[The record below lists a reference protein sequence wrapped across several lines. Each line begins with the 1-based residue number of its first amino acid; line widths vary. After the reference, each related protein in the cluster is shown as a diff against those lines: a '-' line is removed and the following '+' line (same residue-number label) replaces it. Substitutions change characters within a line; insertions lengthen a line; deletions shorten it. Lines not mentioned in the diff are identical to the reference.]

1 MKIPQPTPKTLTLFA
16 GLAMLLPLPVMQYVA
31 EESYYTLG
39 AYEMFVS
46 GDWWHQSIF
55 GMYWPK
61 TPLYNWLIVAV
72 AQLIGWENLH
82 IAARIVSVSAT
93 LGSATVVF
101 FMTRRFYPV
110 HADLPW
116 RAALIYLTMGE
127 VFFWYGWLGYADAT
141 FGFFIFAAI
150 ACLWIAIE
158 DISLPWLL
166 LSALLI
172 ALAFFTKNISCY
184 LMYISAGL
192 VLIYRYRHW
201 KLLLNPLYIVPVLA
215 AFSFPWVYQ
224 NIILGGGS
232 NTGVAVGDAL
242 RNFIGYDILVYLK
255 HWLTYPLLFL
265 SRAFPVTLLLLWFYF
280 RDKQRYS
287 LDHVQCTL
295 VMILILCLFP
305 YWLSATGTP
314 RYLIPFY
321 GLLAL
326 LLTGL
331 TLQLDKRKVAVVF
344 KTLLIIIVL
353 KIPFSFAVLPYIK
366 DWRPERDIVAVVED
380 IMQISKGKPVR
391 TLDDVSTGLSIG
403 AYIDVRTPH
412 DQFVRW
418 YDGKEKQ
425 VYILSEVKDPKLGK
439 LVKYWRL
446 QGNHTY
452 LYWKP

>member
-1 MKIPQPTPKTLTLFA
+1 MTLPMISPKK
-16 GLAMLLPLPVMQYVA
+16 LALCAAFVMLLPLPVMQYVA

-39 AYEMFVS
+39 AYEIFVS

-55 GMYWPK
+55 GGYWPK
-61 TPLYNWLIVAV
+61 TPLYNWLIITV
-72 AQLIGWENLH
+72 AQLIGWDHLH

-93 LGSATVVF
+93 WGSAAVVF
-101 FMTRRFYPV
+101 HMTRRFYPDHV
-110 HADLPW
+110 GLPW

-127 VFFWYGWLGYADAT
+127 ISFWYGWLGYADAT

-150 ACLWIAIE
+150 ACLWVAIE
-158 DISLPWLL
+158 DTRLSWLL
-166 LSALLI
+166 LSLVCI
-172 ALAFFTKNISCY
+172 SLAFFTKNFSCY
-184 LMYISAGL
+184 LMYVSAGL
-192 VLIYRYRHW
+192 VLIYRYKRW
-201 KLLLNPLYIVPVLA
+201 KLLLNPLYILPTLV
-215 AFSFPWVYQ
+215 AFCFPWAYQ
-224 NIILGGGS
+224 NLILSGVS
-232 NTGVAVGDAL
+232 NTGVAIGDAL

-255 HWLTYPLLFL
+255 HWFTYPLLFL

-280 RDKQRYS
+280 RDKQRYTLDSVQYS
-287 LDHVQCTL
+287 LFL
-295 VMILILCLFP
+295 ILLLCLFP

-314 RYLIPFY
+314 RYLVPFY

-331 TLQLDKRKVAVVF
+331 TLQLDKAKMAVVF
-344 KTLLIIIVL
+344 KAMLIIIVL

-366 DWRPERDIVAVVED
+366 DWRPERDIVAVVDD
-380 IMQISKGKPVR
+380 IMRITHGKTLR

-412 DQFVRW
+412 DQFIRW

-425 VYILSEVKDPKLGK
+425 VYILSEVVDPKLGK
-439 LVKYWRL
+439 LLKHWRL